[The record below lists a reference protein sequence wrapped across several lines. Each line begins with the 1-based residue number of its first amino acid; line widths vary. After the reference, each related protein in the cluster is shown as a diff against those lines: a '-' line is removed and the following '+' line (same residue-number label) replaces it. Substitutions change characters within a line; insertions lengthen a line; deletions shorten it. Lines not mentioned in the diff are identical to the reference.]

1 MEAVK
6 NIQNEILFVG
16 CVYKNPDIMIEYE
29 HYIKEKYDF
38 SDSATRFFYEVA
50 KILILTRSQIPNKQ
64 NVITFCSENQERF
77 IEFKNYGGYKT
88 LESWQQ
94 LAIVEDVKSYFEIL
108 KKFSLLREY
117 QRNGFNIEKIMNHK
131 KFELFTA
138 LDIYKLI
145 RGKADKIQTVIL
157 QNNEAEAL
165 NANII
170 NTINACVET
179 PQMGLLTPFPILN
192 DVIRGLRTSHCL
204 AVGML
209 SNAGK
214 TRFMIRLIAYIT
226 LVMHEKVYILLN
238 EMTIEEVRYALI
250 TTVIN
255 CPEFQELH
263 GIKMTKREREIT
275 LGMYRDDYTHN
286 FITMNTDD
294 MGNFTESFSEY
305 LARIC
310 ESSTEYQNVMKI
322 AEWVENQTSSLILAK
337 DISSDY
343 SDETLQFE
351 IKKAK
356 NFNQIKYVFYDTAKS
371 DASDTGDWAAFKS
384 TVTKLTELFK
394 QLDMFGYLSIQL
406 TDEAE
411 YILPDEL
418 KSNHIANCKQIKHVI
433 DSLILAKEIK
443 QSEKSKYHYLAYAD
457 WGEKKFKEL
466 DEKKR
471 YYVFNV
477 DKNRA
482 GRKPHLLFEL
492 DLDLNTWA
500 EVGEIFKKE

>member
-1 MEAVK
+1 MEVVK

-16 CVYKNPDIMIEYE
+16 CIFKNSDVMIKYE

-38 SDSATRFFYEVA
+38 SDSATKFFYDIA

-64 NVITFCSENQERF
+64 TVITFCSENQERF
-77 IEFKNYGGYKT
+77 LEFKNYGGYKT
-88 LESWQQ
+88 IESWQQ
-94 LAIVEDVKSYFEIL
+94 LAILEDVQSYFEVL

-117 QRNGFNIEKIMNHK
+117 QRNGFNVEKIMNHK
-131 KFELFTA
+131 KFELFSA

-157 QNNEAEAL
+157 QNNEAEIL
-165 NANII
+165 NTNII
-170 NTINACVET
+170 NTINACVEK
-179 PQMGLLTPFPILN
+179 PQMGLFTPFPILN
-192 DVIRGLRTSHCL
+192 DVIRGLRTSHCMS
-204 AVGML
+204 VGML

-226 LVMHEKVYILLN
+226 LILHEKVFILLN

-255 CPEFQELH
+255 CPEFQQVH
-263 GIKMTKREREIT
+263 GIEMTKKEREIT
-275 LGMYRDDYTHN
+275 LGLYREDEGQN
-286 FITMNTDD
+286 FIYIKSDEN
-294 MGNFTESFSEY
+294 GNPIESFPEY

-310 ESSTEYQNVMKI
+310 DTSTEYKNVMKV
-322 AEWVENQTSSLILAK
+322 AEWVESETSSLILVK

-343 SDETLQFE
+343 SDETLRFE
-351 IKKAK
+351 IEKAK
-356 NFNQIKYVFYDTAKS
+356 KIHEIKYVFYDTAKS

-433 DSLILAKEIK
+433 DTLVLAKEIK
-443 QSEKSKYHYLAYAD
+443 QTEKSKYHYISSQD
-457 WGEKKFKEL
+457 WGEKKFREL

-482 GRKPHLLFEL
+482 GRKPHLLFEV
-492 DLDLNTWA
+492 DLDLNIWT
-500 EVGEIFKKE
+500 EVGEIFKK